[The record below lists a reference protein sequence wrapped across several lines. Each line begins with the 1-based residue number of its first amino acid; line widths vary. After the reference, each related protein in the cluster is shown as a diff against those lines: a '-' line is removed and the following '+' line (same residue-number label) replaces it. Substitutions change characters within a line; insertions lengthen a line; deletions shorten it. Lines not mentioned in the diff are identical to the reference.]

1 MKFLYSSMFID
12 EDINDIESIIDNIG
26 NDKVELIL
34 DSNICIFLRDFYK
47 EPSVITARTEIWG
60 ELKKLLYLIEYNDLE
75 VDFYLGLE
83 ESSRSKSNF
92 EIIEDKFFDAFNA
105 LSNLFSMDY
114 LQMIEHSKLIK
125 FDTPIKDNSLKQP
138 SKMKALEQS
147 GVFQNQLFLNYAC
160 LLKLYLLVEE
170 KSEWEN
176 VDKMKLY
183 LDFLEEDLD
192 FLGATN
198 ILFGHLLL
206 SGEDKSQ
213 KLIHPQ
219 KKKRKQREEVI
230 HAIWNAAIDLTF
242 PVLVTQ
248 KFFDRTKV
256 PIFVTGDENCWRIF
270 NSLKMRAMIT
280 DNNGLA
286 TSPFVEMDLSN
297 TLWNNEELLD
307 INQYHDAIIDR
318 RKYYNITRNK
328 NLSKILE
335 ALRVTCYGLEKEVRE
350 LLA

>member
-1 MKFLYSSMFID
+1 MKFLYSSMLIH
-12 EDINDIESIIDNIG
+12 EDINDIETIINNIG
-26 NDKVELIL
+26 NDKIELVL
-34 DSNICIFLRDFYK
+34 DSNICVYLRDFYK
-47 EPSVITARTEIWG
+47 EPSTITSRVEIWS

-83 ESSRSKSNF
+83 ESSRNKSNF
-92 EIIEDKFFDAFNA
+92 EIIEDKFFDTFIV
-105 LSNLFSMDY
+105 LSNLFSLDY

-125 FDTPIKDNSLKQP
+125 FDAPIKDNSLKQS
-138 SKMKALEQS
+138 SKMKALEQK

-170 KSEWEN
+170 KDKWTN

-183 LDFLEEDLD
+183 LDFLEKDLD
-192 FLGATN
+192 VLGGAN

-206 SGEDKSQ
+206 SGETKAK

-219 KKKRKQREEVI
+219 KKKREEVI

-242 PVLVTQ
+242 PNLVTH

-256 PIFVTGDENCWRIF
+256 PIFVTADERCWRIF

-286 TSPFVEMDLSN
+286 TAPFVEMDLSG
-297 TLWNNEELLD
+297 TLWNNKELLD
-307 INQYHDAIIDR
+307 INQYHDTIIDR

-328 NLSKILE
+328 DLSKILDN
-335 ALRVTCYGLEKEVRE
+335 LRMICYGLEKELCE
-350 LLA
+350 LFD